1 MYGVELTI
9 MEAKMEVLKIDNLF
23 ARRSIRQF
31 TAEAVTDDQVLILL
45 KAAMASANA
54 GNRQPWHYIV
64 LKDEGIRAAL
74 ADAHPYAKM
83 ARQSPLVI
91 VPCGEPGQ
99 SFPGINDYWIQ
110 DLAASTE
117 NLLLAVTGL
126 ELGAVWCGVHPN
138 QERVAVVRTVLNIP
152 AHIIPFAM
160 VCIGHPGE
168 LKEAR
173 TQYNPERVHYNQW

>member
-1 MYGVELTI
+1 MD
-9 MEAKMEVLKIDNLF
+9 VLKIDNLF
-23 ARRSIRQF
+23 ARRSVRQF
-31 TAEAVTDDQVLILL
+31 TAEAVTDDQILILL

-64 LKDEGIRAAL
+64 LKDESVRATM

-83 ARQSPLVI
+83 ARQSPVVI

-99 SFPGINDYWIQ
+99 SFPGLNDYWIQ

-126 ELGAVWCGVHPN
+126 GLGAVWCGVHPN
-138 QERVAVVRTVLNIP
+138 AERVAVVRNVLSIP
-152 AHIIPFAM
+152 DHIIPFAL

-168 LKEAR
+168 SKEPR
-173 TQYNPERVHYNQW
+173 TQYNQDRVHLNKW

>member
-1 MYGVELTI
+1 MDILR
-9 MEAKMEVLKIDNLF
+9 IDNLF

-31 TAEAVTDDQVLILL
+31 TADPVTDDQVMMLL

-64 LKDEGIRAAL
+64 LKDEVMRNRL
-74 ADAHPYAKM
+74 AEAHQYARM
-83 ARQSPLVI
+83 ARQSPVVI

-99 SFPGINDYWIQ
+99 SYPGLNDYWIQ

-117 NLLLAVTGL
+117 NMLLAATGL
-126 ELGAVWCGVHPN
+126 GLGAVWCGVHPN
-138 QERVAVVRTVLNIP
+138 AERVAVVRSILDVP
-152 AHIIPFAM
+152 AYIIPFAL

-168 LKEAR
+168 VKEPR
-173 TQYNPERVHYNQW
+173 TQYNQERVHIDKW

>member
-1 MYGVELTI
+1 MD
-9 MEAKMEVLKIDNLF
+9 VLKIDNLF
-23 ARRSIRQF
+23 ARRSVRQF
-31 TAEAVTDDQVLILL
+31 TTEPVSDDQVMILL

-64 LKDEGIRAAL
+64 LKDETVRATM

-83 ARQSPLVI
+83 ARQSPVVI

-99 SFPGINDYWIQ
+99 SFPGLNDYWIQ

-126 ELGAVWCGVHPN
+126 GLGAVWCGVHPN
-138 QERVAVVRTVLNIP
+138 AERVAVVRNVLGIP
-152 AHIIPFAM
+152 EHIIPFAL

-168 LKEAR
+168 VKEPR
-173 TQYNPERVHYNQW
+173 TQYNQERVHLNKW